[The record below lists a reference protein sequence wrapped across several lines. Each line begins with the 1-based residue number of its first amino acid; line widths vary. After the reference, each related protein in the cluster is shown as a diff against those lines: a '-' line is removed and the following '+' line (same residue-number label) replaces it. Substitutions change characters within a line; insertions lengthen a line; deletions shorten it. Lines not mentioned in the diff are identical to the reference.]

1 VIPARRNCPQ
11 GHEYWKSSDCPT
23 CPVCEATR
31 KPAGAFMEGLAA
43 PARRALEGAGLTTL
57 AKLAKTTERE
67 ILGLHGMGPASIPK
81 LRAALRKDGKKF
93 AED

>member
-1 VIPARRNCPQ
+1 MRTRRKCPK

-23 CPVCEATR
+23 CPICEAAR
-31 KPAGAFMEGLAA
+31 KPVATFMESLSA

-67 ILGLHGMGPASIPK
+67 ILALHGMGPASMPK
-81 LRAALRKDGKKF
+81 LRAALEKAGKKF
-93 AED
+93 VED